1 MAAKKRGIVRVP
13 ELITKSALPLL
24 VPRIRRADHVDHP
37 ATADDLAVLAD
48 LLNRRSN
55 FHD

>member
-13 ELITKSALPLL
+13 EPITKLTLPLL

-48 LLNRRSN
+48 LLDRRTN